1 MTGPHSAGLA
11 LAIALAGCA
20 LLEHAGK
27 PADQGGLA
35 R

>member
-1 MTGPHSAGLA
+1 MTSLHYAGLA